1 MNVRELIEKL
11 SRVDPEL
18 PVAISVNEEF
28 FLEGNE
34 IFLSYFTSHDRK
46 AYLLLGDEEKDL
58 HYAR

>member
-11 SRVDPEL
+11 SHVDPEL

-34 IFLSYFTSHDRK
+34 IFLSHFTSHDRK
-46 AYLLLGDEEKDL
+46 TYLLLGDEEKDL
-58 HYAR
+58 HYGR